1 MGHFNN
7 IATRASTD
15 FPPPPPPFFILR
27 DNKVVFVQG
36 CSQGMFT
43 RLLQGCYK
51 VVYKVVTRLLQ
62 GCYKVATRLLQGCYK
77 VVTRLLQSC
86 YKVVTMSIAYQ

>member
-7 IATRASTD
+7 IVILGDNTR
-15 FPPPPPPFFILR
+15 L
-27 DNKVVFVQG
+27 
-36 CSQGMFT
+36 FT

-62 GCYKVATRLLQGCYK
+62 GCYQ
-77 VVTRLLQSC
+77 
-86 YKVVTMSIAYQ
+86 VVTMSIAYL